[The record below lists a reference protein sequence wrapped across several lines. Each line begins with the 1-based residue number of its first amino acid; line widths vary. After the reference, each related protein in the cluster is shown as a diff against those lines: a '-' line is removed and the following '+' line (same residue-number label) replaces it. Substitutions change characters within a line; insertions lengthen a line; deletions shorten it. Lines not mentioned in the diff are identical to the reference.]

1 MRRSSVCWSGA
12 SSAAKDSE
20 IAGESSH
27 KWTLFLKARGIKIGC
42 FENCNVFEY
51 TDLGIAQIQSYFM
64 A

>member
-20 IAGESSH
+20 IAGESGH
-27 KWTLFLKARGIKIGC
+27 KRTLFLKAHGTKIGC
-42 FENCNVFEY
+42 FENSTVFEY
-51 TDLGIAQIQSYFM
+51 TDLVIGQIQSYFM